1 MMKYSYHDFDRGIK
15 NILQQILDNETFD
28 VDLIVGLSR
37 GGLIPGVKLS
47 HLLGVPFYPIDY
59 PRVDNSVGA
68 KKPKVDKI
76 IPDKLKQGL
85 NILVVDDIVD
95 EGTTMNE
102 LIYGWIGKET
112 HILEQIRVAVLVY
125 NESQEYPYAKATYY
139 DKKINRAA
147 GDTAWVDFWWESNFP
162 LYD

>member
-1 MMKYSYHDFDRGIK
+1 MKYSYNDFDKGIK
-15 NILQQILDNETFD
+15 NILQQILEDQTFD

-47 HLLGVPFYPIDY
+47 HLFGVPFYPIDY
-59 PRVDNSVGA
+59 PRVDKRLDA
-68 KKPKVDKI
+68 KKPKVDKSI
-76 IPDKLKQGL
+76 QDKLKHGL

-102 LIYGWIGKET
+102 LIYGWVGKET
-112 HILEQIRVAVLVY
+112 HILDQIRIAVLVY
-125 NESQEYPYAKATYY
+125 NESQEYPYAKANYY
-139 DKKINRAA
+139 DKMINRAA